1 MEILDAQL
9 HIWEDRS
16 RRHYNRPWDENFAFP
31 WGAPWSI
38 ERALAT
44 MDAAGVDAAVL
55 ALPPNYRTTR
65 ADGHHRYD
73 SGYAQEAVLRY
84 PKRFGYV
91 AHHDHH
97 DPEIDALLAATLA
110 HPGALGTRVLV
121 RSPEEWRDFEAG
133 LFTPYFAAAA
143 RHGVPLMI
151 FVSGRP
157 AAAAKIARAHP
168 DLNLIIDH
176 LGLKQPP
183 RMVPDAEP
191 FQQLPDLLALAQF
204 PHVSVKLTG
213 MPALSREAYPYDDL
227 WPHYARL
234 IDAFGIERLIWGSD
248 ITRVAELVNYADA
261 LGYVKYAAPFSASD
275 KAKLLGGNL
284 RRILNWR
291 GPLGD
296 RL

>member
-1 MEILDAQL
+1 M
-9 HIWEDRS
+9 
-16 RRHYNRPWDENFAFP
+16 
-31 WGAPWSI
+31 
-38 ERALAT
+38 
-44 MDAAGVDAAVL
+44 
-55 ALPPNYRTTR
+55 
-65 ADGHHRYD
+65 
-73 SGYAQEAVLRY
+73 
-84 PKRFGYV
+84 
-91 AHHDHH
+91 
-97 DPEIDALLAATLA
+97 
-110 HPGALGTRVLV
+110 LV